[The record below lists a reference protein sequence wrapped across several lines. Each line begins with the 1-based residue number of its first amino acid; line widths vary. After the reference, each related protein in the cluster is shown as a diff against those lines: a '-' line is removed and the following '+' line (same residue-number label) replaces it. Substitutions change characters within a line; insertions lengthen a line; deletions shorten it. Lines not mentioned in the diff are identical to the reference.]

1 MVYPINIQSSIFWS
15 MLFYECP
22 GWEIILTLRKNIMP
36 ESKKRPGHHKY
47 RKPAD
52 IPAAQRVKGRI
63 FWAVLFGVFG
73 LLIGLMAAGADY
85 LIMAIAMVA
94 GSVIGYFIGISMEK
108 EK

>member
-1 MVYPINIQSSIFWS
+1 
-15 MLFYECP
+15 
-22 GWEIILTLRKNIMP
+22 MP

-63 FWAVLFGVFG
+63 FWALLFAVFA
-73 LLIGLMAAGADY
+73 LLIAFMAAGADY
-85 LIMAIAMVA
+85 MVLAIATLSGA
-94 GSVIGYFIGISMEK
+94 IIGYFIGMSMEK

>member
-1 MVYPINIQSSIFWS
+1 
-15 MLFYECP
+15 
-22 GWEIILTLRKNIMP
+22 MP

-63 FWAVLFGVFG
+63 FWALLFGVFG

-85 LIMAIAMVA
+85 LILGIAVLI
-94 GSVIGYFIGISMEK
+94 GGVIGYFIGMSMEK

>member
-1 MVYPINIQSSIFWS
+1 
-15 MLFYECP
+15 
-22 GWEIILTLRKNIMP
+22 MP

-63 FWAVLFGVFG
+63 FWALLFGVFG
-73 LLIGLMAAGADY
+73 LLIGFMAAGTDY
-85 LIMAIAMVA
+85 IVLAIATGV
-94 GSVIGYFIGISMEK
+94 GGIIGYFIGKSMEK